1 MQRQRQETSTVTQG
15 IQLCSAGPEQQSC
28 AVLLPKGQQGFGH
41 RDSSQRWKTKRQI
54 TSENN
59 GKQELFILDTSQGL
73 ENMKVKKKEKRF
85 LNIWRWKT
93 KVLVGCERKNRVIRT
108 QILMAHRMT
117 WRKRHK
123 THSICSGELI
133 ASSQLRIQSKWQSQ
147 NWVLFCNCRMWI
159 VSGMAT
165 KQRVNTS
172 REHGCKKETLKWR
185 GFKQQWHLSLLT
197 LIFFPWILLN

>member
-73 ENMKVKKKEKRF
+73 ENMKVKIKEKRF
-85 LNIWRWKT
+85 LTIWRWKT

-117 WRKRHK
+117 SEKDTRHIQFAAGSWLHLPNWGFNPNDKAK
-123 THSICSGELI
+123 TEYYSVTAECELF
-133 ASSQLRIQSKWQSQ
+133 QGWQQSK
-147 NWVLFCNCRMWI
+147 
-159 VSGMAT
+159 
-165 KQRVNTS
+165 
-172 REHGCKKETLKWR
+172 E
-185 GFKQQWHLSLLT
+185 
-197 LIFFPWILLN
+197 